1 MNARTGKLFALAL
14 GAWLLFMGARAGA
27 QLLAPAPLRPDAL
40 MSSLTAEVLARL
52 RADRG
57 SDLAALVESRI
68 VPVFDF
74 ERMTAIALGRNWRLA
89 SSAQRSELAAQ
100 FKTLLVRTYSR
111 ALVEFRDA
119 AIEYRPLRAAAA
131 AAESEVTVHSQVRR
145 SGAEPLT
152 IDYDMAD
159 GAAGWRVY
167 DVKIAGVSAVL
178 TYRESF
184 AATVRA
190 EGIDGLIKAL
200 ADKNRQNQAGA
211 GADATQLAPVL
222 MIYGAPRA
230 AQR

>member
-100 FKTLLVRTYSR
+100 FKTL
-111 ALVEFRDA
+111 
-119 AIEYRPLRAAAA
+119 
-131 AAESEVTVHSQVRR
+131 
-145 SGAEPLT
+145 
-152 IDYDMAD
+152 
-159 GAAGWRVY
+159 
-167 DVKIAGVSAVL
+167 
-178 TYRESF
+178 
-184 AATVRA
+184 
-190 EGIDGLIKAL
+190 
-200 ADKNRQNQAGA
+200 
-211 GADATQLAPVL
+211 
-222 MIYGAPRA
+222 
-230 AQR
+230 